1 MSKLKR
7 KIKNS
12 YLSLSQT
19 NKLISDTL
27 LNHSQS
33 PIDMTIAVLAKKS
46 YCSNSAVMKYIN
58 YFGYSS
64 YKVFL
69 SDLNEISEISF
80 STFIQSF
87 QLVETYMGKNQHL
100 ISNVLTKIK
109 NSNKVYIFATGQSQ
123 IPAIDFRLKCN
134 KLEYGKFIFE
144 SSVPTQ
150 ELLVSTIS
158 FDDLVIFISN
168 SGESRELLK
177 FCSRLSNHNKILVT
191 NRDDSKLA
199 KMIETV
205 ICFRNTIESPVTF
218 KEYTRES
225 KYTLLYFFDKV
236 FEKLYEPILDR
247 LY

>member
-1 MSKLKR
+1 MNSLKS

-12 YLSLSQT
+12 YLSLSHT

-27 LNHSQS
+27 LTYPQQS
-33 PIDMTIAVLAKKS
+33 IDITISVLAKKS

-58 YFGYSS
+58 YFGYHS

-69 SDLNEISEISF
+69 ADLNVITETPF
-80 STFIQSF
+80 AGFIQSL
-87 QLVETYMGKNQHL
+87 QLVEDYIARNPQLIASLLNQ
-100 ISNVLTKIK
+100 IK
-109 NSNKVYIFATGQSQ
+109 KSNKVYLFATGQSQ

-134 KLEYGKFIFE
+134 KLDYGKFIFE
-144 SSVPTQ
+144 ASVSTQ

-158 FDDLVIFISN
+158 PNDLVIFISN
-168 SGESRELLK
+168 SGESRELLT
-177 FCSRLSNHNKILVT
+177 FCSRLTNHNKILVT
-191 NRDDSKLA
+191 NREESKLA

-236 FEKLYEPILDR
+236 FEKLYEPILFGKH
-247 LY
+247 